1 MSLTIL
7 AKDTSYFCRCDFS
20 LLPNS
25 SPKSSPILLVAVQ
38 AYLIFWQGESCSLPG
53 LWYSREILEHND
65 ELGPWTPWE
74 IASGPMASLLWERQR
89 RDSWKGT
96 ALPTQELM
104 DGGKSWRLPLVVGG
118 RKAQNLTYFR
128 LFLVVGKEH
137 FYRILSFIP
146 GLLNQWPASMA
157 LAAGWGPPGLCRP
170 ATGQEGPLREP
181 SHRRAP
187 ASHQT
192 FQ

>member
-1 MSLTIL
+1 
-7 AKDTSYFCRCDFS
+7 
-20 LLPNS
+20 
-25 SPKSSPILLVAVQ
+25 
-38 AYLIFWQGESCSLPG
+38 
-53 LWYSREILEHND
+53 
-65 ELGPWTPWE
+65 
-74 IASGPMASLLWERQR
+74 
-89 RDSWKGT
+89 
-96 ALPTQELM
+96 M

-170 ATGQEGPLREP
+170 AAGQESPLWSRLIGEHLP
-181 SHRRAP
+181 RTRPFSDFTDTP
-187 ASHQT
+187 
-192 FQ
+192 